1 MPKLSARRF
10 DDLEA
15 LLDEQPL
22 AVSAAELHGVISG
35 IVCGGVNLD
44 GRSYRPLMLALIN
57 EGLNLSGPLADFVDA
72 LYRDTAESFVGGQ
85 CEFLLLLPDE
95 DESLQER
102 LIALVGWVN
111 GYLSGFGVACKQFQ
125 SAPDEL
131 REMISD
137 LAEIARATVDGD
149 DGASDKDFEEVSEYV
164 RIVALSCFAE
174 FSRLPSDNGNQ
185 GPILH

>member
-35 IVCGGVNLD
+35 IICGGVNLD
-44 GRSYRPLMLALIN
+44 GRSYRPSLLSLVN
-57 EGLNLSGPLADFVDA
+57 EGLNLTGALADFVDA
-72 LYRDTAESFVGGQ
+72 LYRDTADSLVGGQ
-85 CEFLLLLPDE
+85 FEFLLLLPDE
-95 DESLQER
+95 EESLSER
-102 LIALVGWVN
+102 LLALVGWVN
-111 GYLSGFGVACKQFQ
+111 GYLSGFGVVCKQFQ
-125 SAPDEL
+125 QAPEEL

-137 LAEIARATVDGD
+137 LAEIARASADGD
-149 DGASDKDFEEVSEYV
+149 ATDADFEEVAEYV

-174 FSRLPSDNGNQ
+174 FARTPSDSNNP